1 MAGGINLA
9 TKYSSVVDERW
20 TRESQAQMALNN
32 KYDFTGK

>member
-9 TKYSSVVDERW
+9 EKYSPVVDERW
-20 TRESQAQMALNN
+20 VRESQAMLALNN